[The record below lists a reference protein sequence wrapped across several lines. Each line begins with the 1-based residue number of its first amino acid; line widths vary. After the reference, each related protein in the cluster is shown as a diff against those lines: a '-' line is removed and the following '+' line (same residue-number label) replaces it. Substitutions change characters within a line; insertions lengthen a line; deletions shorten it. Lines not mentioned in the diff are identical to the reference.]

1 MKHDIIRRADLEREL
16 LKEYSQVVSNRAKH
30 PEEMGYSWQV
40 EELDKILKIAKKI
53 PAISD
58 ERIIILPEEIRVGSR
73 VYEIYRFMDEGAW
86 EVDVHRFRLEDIPKM
101 GKTVF
106 TTMEDAEKAIK
117 SAKERGIKRPEE
129 LLQ

>member
-101 GKTVF
+101 GKMVF
-106 TTMEDAEKAIK
+106 TTMENAEKAIK
-117 SAKERGIKRPEE
+117 ARRNKE
-129 LLQ
+129 